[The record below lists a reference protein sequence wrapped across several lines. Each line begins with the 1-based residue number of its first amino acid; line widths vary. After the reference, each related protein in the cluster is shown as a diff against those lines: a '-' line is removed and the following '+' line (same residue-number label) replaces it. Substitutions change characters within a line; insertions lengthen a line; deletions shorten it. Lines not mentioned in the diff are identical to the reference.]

1 LRSTSEES
9 IRTRPGRARSARLEA
24 RPGRTRGT
32 TSEET
37 RPGRPRSESARRA
50 ILQASLDL
58 LRTHGIGGVTAEAI
72 AERAKVSKATLYRW
86 WPCAAATAM
95 DAFFDEVFSRLRSTA
110 TDDPLHDIRTRL
122 RQGSRLMAGELGDVL
137 AGLIATTHTDP
148 RLAESFRE
156 RYVEP
161 GRDNFRRLLQ
171 RAVDAGQ
178 LRADLDLEIALDVLS
193 GVFFYRRLVRH
204 EATSPRA
211 MDAVLSFAL
220 EGLAPRAIAQGSGAA
235 AARSSRQAARRAS
248 GTRRSTKP
256 AAARAPVAAR

>member
-1 LRSTSEES
+1 MAVAKTKNGE
-9 IRTRPGRARSARLEA
+9 RT
-24 RPGRTRGT
+24 
-32 TSEET
+32 ET

-50 ILQASLDL
+50 ILQASLEL
-58 LRTHGIGGVTAEAI
+58 LRAHGIAGVTAEAI

-95 DAFFDEVFSRLRSTA
+95 DAFFEEVFSRLRTIRS
-110 TDDPLHDIRTRL
+110 DDPLQDIRTRL
-122 RQGSRLMAGELGDVL
+122 RQGARLMTGELGDVL

-161 GRDNFRRLLQ
+161 GRADFRNLLR

-178 LRADLDLEIALDVLS
+178 LRADLDLEVALDLLS

-204 EATSPRA
+204 EATSPRV
-211 MDAVLSFAL
+211 MEAVLALAL
-220 EGLAPRAIAQGSGAA
+220 EGIAAGAPRAGA
-235 AARSSRQAARRAS
+235 RP
-248 GTRRSTKP
+248 TRRRRT
-256 AAARAPVAAR
+256 ARPSRATA

>member
-1 LRSTSEES
+1 MRSTKGDGSES
-9 IRTRPGRARSARLEA
+9 
-24 RPGRTRGT
+24 
-32 TSEET
+32 

-58 LRTHGIGGVTAEAI
+58 LRRHGIAGVTAEAI

-95 DAFFDEVFSRLRSTA
+95 EAFFEEVFSRLRTIA

-156 RYVEP
+156 HYVEP
-161 GRDNFRRLLQ
+161 GRADFRRLLQ

-178 LRADLDLEIALDVLS
+178 LRADLDLELALDVLS

-204 EATSPRA
+204 TATPPRT
-211 MDAVLSFAL
+211 MDAVLTFAL
-220 EGLAPRAIAQGSGAA
+220 EGLAPRGSGA
-235 AARSSRQAARRAS
+235 SSRSERPRSGRATPRARAARRSRAD
-248 GTRRSTKP
+248 KP
-256 AAARAPVAAR
+256 ASAARAPGSAR

>member
-1 LRSTSEES
+1 MRSTSGES
-9 IRTRPGRARSARLEA
+9 A
-24 RPGRTRGT
+24 
-32 TSEET
+32 ET

-50 ILQASLDL
+50 ILQASLEL

-95 DAFFDEVFSRLRSTA
+95 DAFFEEVFSRLRSSA
-110 TDDPLHDIRTRL
+110 TDDPLRDIRTRL
-122 RQGSRLMAGELGDVL
+122 RQGTRLLAGELGDVL

-148 RLAESFRE
+148 RLAASFRE

-161 GRDNFRRLLQ
+161 GRADFRRLLQ
-171 RAVDAGQ
+171 RAVEAGQ

-204 EATSPRA
+204 EATSARA

-220 EGLAPRAIAQGSGAA
+220 EGLAPRAPLQGAGTAP
-235 AARSSRQAARRAS
+235 ARSSRRAAQRSSGGTGRA
-248 GTRRSTKP
+248 TKGK
-256 AAARAPVAAR
+256 AARAPVAAR

>member
-1 LRSTSEES
+1 MRSTSGE
-9 IRTRPGRARSARLEA
+9 GAEA
-24 RPGRTRGT
+24 
-32 TSEET
+32 

-50 ILQASLDL
+50 ILQASLGL
-58 LRTHGIGGVTAEAI
+58 LRSHGIAGVTAEAI
-72 AERAKVSKATLYRW
+72 AERAGVSKATLYRW

-95 DAFFDEVFSRLRSTA
+95 DAFFEEVFSRLRTVA
-110 TDDPLHDIRTRL
+110 TDDPLHDMRTRL

-161 GRDNFRRLLQ
+161 GRADFRRLLQ

-178 LRADLDLEIALDVLS
+178 LRADLDLEIAIDVLS

-204 EATSPRA
+204 ATTPPRT
-211 MDAVLSFAL
+211 MDTVLTFAL
-220 EGLAPRAIAQGSGAA
+220 EGLAPSSSRHVARTARPPGGRRTPRARARRGGR
-235 AARSSRQAARRAS
+235 AARTPTVPAPGSAR
-248 GTRRSTKP
+248 
-256 AAARAPVAAR
+256 

>member
-1 LRSTSEES
+1 M
-9 IRTRPGRARSARLEA
+9 A
-24 RPGRTRGT
+24 
-32 TSEET
+32 
-37 RPGRPRSESARRA
+37 
-50 ILQASLDL
+50 
-58 LRTHGIGGVTAEAI
+58 GVTAEAI

-161 GRDNFRRLLQ
+161 GRTDFRRLLQ

-204 EATSPRA
+204 EAMSPRA
-211 MDAVLSFAL
+211 MDTVLSLAL
-220 EGLAPRAIAQGSGAA
+220 EGFAPRDPATRPASRQRRSLRAAASRGAA
-235 AARSSRQAARRAS
+235 TARTVRARPKAS
-248 GTRRSTKP
+248 
-256 AAARAPVAAR
+256 ARAPGGAR

>member
-1 LRSTSEES
+1 MRSTSGEGAES
-9 IRTRPGRARSARLEA
+9 
-24 RPGRTRGT
+24 
-32 TSEET
+32 

-58 LRTHGIGGVTAEAI
+58 LRRQGIAGVTAEAI

-95 DAFFDEVFSRLRSTA
+95 DAFFDEVFSRLRTVA

-122 RQGSRLMAGELGDVL
+122 RQGTRLMAGELGDVL

-161 GRDNFRRLLQ
+161 GRADFRRLLQ

-178 LRADLDLEIALDVLS
+178 LRADLDLEVALDVLS
-193 GVFFYRRLVRH
+193 GVFFSRRLVRH
-204 EATSPRA
+204 AATPPRT
-211 MDAVLSFAL
+211 MDAALTFAL
-220 EGLAPRAIAQGSGAA
+220 EGLAPRGASPV
-235 AARSSRQAARRAS
+235 ARSVRPRSGPGTARARVP
-248 GTRRSTKP
+248 RRSRPEK
-256 AAARAPVAAR
+256 AASTARAPGSAR

>member
-1 LRSTSEES
+1 V
-9 IRTRPGRARSARLEA
+9 RPRKADGE
-24 RPGRTRGT
+24 P
-32 TSEET
+32 

-58 LRTHGIGGVTAEAI
+58 LRRQGMAGVTAEAI

-122 RQGSRLMAGELGDVL
+122 RQGTRLMAGELGDVL

-161 GRDNFRRLLQ
+161 GRSDFRRLLQ

-204 EATSPRA
+204 EATSPRV
-211 MDAVLSFAL
+211 MDAVLSFVL
-220 EGLAPRAIAQGSGAA
+220 EGLAPRVAPPRPTTRSRRATRDTTALRGRS
-235 AARSSRQAARRAS
+235 AAR
-248 GTRRSTKP
+248 GTRTAGKP
-256 AAARAPVAAR
+256 VPTQAPGGAR

>member
-1 LRSTSEES
+1 VRPRKAATES
-9 IRTRPGRARSARLEA
+9 
-24 RPGRTRGT
+24 
-32 TSEET
+32 
-37 RPGRPRSESARRA
+37 RPGRPRSETARRA

-58 LRTHGIGGVTAEAI
+58 LRRHGIAGVTAEAV

-110 TDDPLHDIRTRL
+110 TDDPLHDIRLRL

-161 GRDNFRRLLQ
+161 GRADFRRLLQ
-171 RAVDAGQ
+171 RAVAAGQ
-178 LRADLDLEIALDVLS
+178 LRSDLDLEIALDVLS

-204 EATSPRA
+204 ETTSPRA
-211 MDAVLSFAL
+211 MDAVLSLTL
-220 EGLAPRAIAQGSGAA
+220 EGLAPRAPVAGAA
-235 AARSSRQAARRAS
+235 TRVRRAARTAVVR
-248 GTRRSTKP
+248 RRSPTGGTPKP
-256 AAARAPVAAR
+256 RNDTAAHAPGGAR

>member
-1 LRSTSEES
+1 VRSTSGE
-9 IRTRPGRARSARLEA
+9 G
-24 RPGRTRGT
+24 
-32 TSEET
+32 SEV

-58 LRTHGIGGVTAEAI
+58 LRSHGIAGVTAEAV

-95 DAFFDEVFSRLRSTA
+95 EAFFEEVFSRLRRVA

-122 RQGSRLMAGELGDVL
+122 RQGTRLMAGELGDVL

-148 RLAESFRE
+148 RLAKSFRE
-156 RYVEP
+156 HYVDP
-161 GRDNFRRLLQ
+161 GRADFRRLLQ
-171 RAVDAGQ
+171 RAVAAGQ

-204 EATSPRA
+204 ETTPPRT
-211 MDAVLSFAL
+211 MDAVLTFVL
-220 EGLAPRAIAQGSGAA
+220 EGLAPRSARP
-235 AARSSRQAARRAS
+235 AARAARPR
-248 GTRRSTKP
+248 GERRTSRP
-256 AAARAPVAAR
+256 AAARRSSRSAKAATPARAPGSAR